1 MTQVTSAIKV
11 SQWRGRMT
19 IHQKREKKDH
29 GKKRLIEKVKMAA
42 KKLKREKKNMFYP
55 A

>member
-1 MTQVTSAIKV
+1 MTC
-11 SQWRGRMT
+11 RMT

>member
-1 MTQVTSAIKV
+1 MTC
-11 SQWRGRMT
+11 RMT

-42 KKLKREKKNMFYP
+42 KKLKREKKKHVLSGINK
-55 A
+55 